1 MLQHFPFST
10 WYANQKQVSKQA
22 HSRSQ
27 AIDLTVTGRL
37 AMRSGRSNAARNLV
51 NITTHIHSIEYS
63 PASVPRA
70 HDAIISI
77 SLFDLLS

>member
-27 AIDLTVTGRL
+27 AIDPDGYGTFGDAFWPFKRRTKLRL
-37 AMRSGRSNAARNLV
+37 
-51 NITTHIHSIEYS
+51 IFT
-63 PASVPRA
+63 
-70 HDAIISI
+70 AIV
-77 SLFDLLS
+77 